1 MGSPEVTPKSPNY
14 SILIVDDN
22 AAVRRSLRRVLE
34 SHPQWEVCGEA
45 ANGCEAITK
54 AQQLQPDLIVLDLSM
69 PVMNGLDAAGAIKGL
84 MPDISILMFTV
95 CSNSQL
101 ERVATA
107 VGVNAVSSK
116 LEPSALLECVEKI
129 LKPAA

>member
-1 MGSPEVTPKSPNY
+1 MTPKSQNY

-54 AQQLQPDLIVLDLSM
+54 AQELQPDLIVLDLSM
-69 PVMNGLDAAGAIKGL
+69 PVMNARRREGNQGIDAGYFYF
-84 MPDISILMFTV
+84 DV
-95 CSNSQL
+95 H
-101 ERVATA
+101 
-107 VGVNAVSSK
+107 GVQQFSTGESGYSGRCQRSK
-116 LEPSALLECVEKI
+116 L
-129 LKPAA
+129 